1 MWQKSM
7 ELVLRVYDLVE
18 LFPKEEMYAL
28 SSQIR
33 RAVVS
38 VPSNIA
44 EGKGR
49 CSDKAFLNHLS
60 IARGSVA
67 EVETQILIATSLHYI
82 SREQSQSVLNVCE
95 EVHKMLNALIKNIDS
110 A

>member
-1 MWQKSM
+1 M

-49 CSDKAFLNHLS
+49 CSDKAFLN
-60 IARGSVA
+60 I
-67 EVETQILIATSLHYI
+67 
-82 SREQSQSVLNVCE
+82 
-95 EVHKMLNALIKNIDS
+95 
-110 A
+110 